1 VKKTIDIDFAD
12 LETVKRILLEY
23 VPEYTVWAF
32 GSRVNGTA
40 RKFSDLD
47 IVLVS
52 DEPLQTLQM
61 ASLRDAFSESDL
73 PFKVD
78 IIEWLSTDEE
88 FRRIIEENYFV
99 LR

>member
-1 VKKTIDIDFAD
+1 MKKTIDIDFAD